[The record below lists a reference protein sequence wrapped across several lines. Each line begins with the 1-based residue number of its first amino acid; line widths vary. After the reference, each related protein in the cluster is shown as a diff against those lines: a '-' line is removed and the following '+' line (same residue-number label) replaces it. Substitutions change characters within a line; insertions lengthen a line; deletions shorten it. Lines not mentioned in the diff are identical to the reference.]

1 VSESGARRSVELPYR
16 ARARLA
22 DNLFVHRQRV
32 GYSQEVLGERAMVSA
47 GRIGQIENG
56 QAIGMLD
63 TYVRLAG
70 SLSATLDDL
79 LAGISW
85 TPCVVEFELDP
96 GYEVKFDPEA

>member
-1 VSESGARRSVELPYR
+1 MSESGARRSVEFPYR

-22 DNLFVHRQRV
+22 DTLFVHRQRV
-32 GYSQEVLGERAMVSA
+32 GYSQEALGERAMVSA

-70 SLSATLDDL
+70 SLSVALDNL

-85 TPCVVEFELDP
+85 TPCVVEFDA